1 MVLHPEVARKAQFE
15 IDNLTGGERL
25 PTLDDRPDLPY
36 VDGVVEETYR
46 YISMMMFR
54 YCTI

>member
-46 YISMMMFR
+46 YISMMMF
-54 YCTI
+54 